1 MILLGTLKFSFPAS
15 VPWGWKGMPES
26 EHDRLRALAKAIR
39 TICETTRIRVQV
51 TEQKYPFL
59 KGKPKIKIKK
69 PRQIHVNFNSSLTM
83 PAVVH
88 ERMPHF
94 IPKPVEKLAEV
105 SIGEI
110 KKSSVLDPES
120 VHAGRRPIGAY

>member
-1 MILLGTLKFSFPAS
+1 
-15 VPWGWKGMPES
+15 MPES
-26 EHDRLRALAKAIR
+26 EHDRLRALAESIR
-39 TICETTRIRVQV
+39 SVCKSTRIRIQL
-51 TEQKYPFL
+51 TEQRYPFL

-69 PRQIHVNFNSSLTM
+69 PRQIHVNFNSPLTM

-88 ERMPHF
+88 ERMPHVL
-94 IPKPVEKLAEV
+94 PKPLEKMAEV